1 MSEGALDVTPQRRIQ
16 VTRLVCAGIV
26 ALFLVSRSAWHDIGS
41 AIAHLLTPLGILLA
55 SAGALGRLWCSSYA
69 AGNKN
74 AVLMTVGPY
83 SLSRNPLYGFSLL
96 GGLGIAI
103 TTETVTI
110 PLLFAAWFAWYYR
123 NVIASE
129 ERHLRAAY
137 GARYEDYAA
146 RVPRFW
152 PRRSG
157 WSEPARWEIAPGC
170 FRRSLSEV
178 VWFVVAAV
186 GLHALHDFRGALA
199 LPSLFA
205 LY

>member
-1 MSEGALDVTPQRRIQ
+1 MSKLALGVSPQRRIQ
-16 VTRLVCAGIV
+16 ATRFVCIGIV
-26 ALFLVSRSAWHDIGS
+26 ALFLISRSAWHDIGGV
-41 AIAHLLTPLGILLA
+41 IPHLLTPLGILLA

-110 PLLFAAWFAWYYR
+110 PLLFSAWFAWYYR
-123 NVIASE
+123 DVIAGE
-129 ERHLRAAY
+129 EQRLRALHS
-137 GARYEDYAA
+137 ARYDDYAV

-157 WSEPARWEIAPGC
+157 WTEPTRWEIAPGC
-170 FRRSLSEV
+170 FRRSLTEV

-186 GLHALHDFRGALA
+186 VLHALHDVRGALA